1 MTVKD
6 EVLQEIS
13 KLPRNLKRLM
23 LLLIKEENW
32 TKSFSQLCREQGLK
46 ESYLR
51 TVISKYGTQRFW
63 ELRSRYVKAAM
74 EEYMPKV
81 YEAMLAKACKG
92 DPQVLKLILQWR
104 GELVNKHEL
113 EGKGVVNFNFNL
125 DDNDN

>member
-1 MTVKD
+1 MATKD
-6 EVLQEIS
+6 KVLEEIS
-13 KLPRNLKRLM
+13 KLPRNLKKVM

-32 TKSFSQLCREQGLK
+32 SKSFSQLCREQGLK
-46 ESYLR
+46 EPQLR
-51 TVISKYGTQRFW
+51 NAIHKYGTQRFW
-63 ELRSRYVKAAM
+63 ELRSAYVKAAM
-74 EEYMPKV
+74 EEHMPKV

-125 DDNDN
+125 DD

>member
-1 MTVKD
+1 MAITAKD
-6 EVLQEIS
+6 KVLEEIN

-32 TKSFSQLCREQGLK
+32 TKSFRQICREQGLK
-46 ESYLR
+46 DTSLR
-51 TVISKYGTQRFW
+51 TAIAKYGTQRFW
-63 ELRSRYVKAAM
+63 ELRSRYVKAAL
-74 EEYMPKV
+74 EEHMPKV

-113 EGKGVVNFNFNL
+113 EGKGVVTFNFNL
-125 DDNDN
+125 DDN